1 MAVADNLFEDPRLAS
16 IYDALDSD
24 RSDLPVYL
32 AIAREFGARSAV
44 DVGCGTGVFA
54 CLLADEGLDVTGI
67 DPAAAML
74 EVARARTGAGSVRW
88 IQGAATELPP
98 MQVDLATMTG
108 NVAQVFLDDDEWIA
122 TLAAVR
128 IALTPEGVFVF
139 ETRRPERRAWE
150 EWNPERSFERVEIPD
165 VGVVETWNEVIDV
178 ALPFVT
184 FQGTI
189 VFLADNTV
197 LHSTSTLR
205 FRTAD
210 ELHECL
216 GRVGFDVREVREAPD
231 RPGKEYVF
239 ICEPNRR

>member
-1 MAVADNLFEDPRLAS
+1 MADNVFEDPRLAS

-24 RSDLPVYL
+24 RSDLSVYL
-32 AIAREFGARSAV
+32 AIVREFGVRSVV

-74 EVARARTGAGSVRW
+74 EVAGARPGAERVRW
-88 IQGAATELPP
+88 INGAATDLSP

-128 IALTPEGVFVF
+128 TALAPDGVLVF

-150 EWNPERSFERVEIPD
+150 EWNPEQSFQRVEIPD

-184 FQGTI
+184 FQATI

-197 LHSTSTLR
+197 RTSTSTLR
-205 FRTAD
+205 FRTEA
-210 ELHECL
+210 ELHESL
-216 GRVGFDVREVREAPD
+216 GRVGCNVREVREAPD

-239 ICEPNRR
+239 ICEPNRG